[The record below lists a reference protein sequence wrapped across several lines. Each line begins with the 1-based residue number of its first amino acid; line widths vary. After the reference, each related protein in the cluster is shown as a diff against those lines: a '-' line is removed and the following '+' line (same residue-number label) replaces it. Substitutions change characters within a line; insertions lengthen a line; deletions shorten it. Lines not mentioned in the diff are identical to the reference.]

1 MELAEQVQEGY
12 VAVFPLEAVTA
23 LQKLWL
29 SPVAV
34 IPQVG
39 RMPRLIIDF
48 TWSGLNDIVEHL
60 SPMEAMRFGGALQR
74 ILRQVI
80 TIDPRLGLVYLSK
93 VDLDD
98 SYMRSW
104 MMMEDVPYIAFL
116 IPKKT
121 PATRSW
127 WGFTSP
133 SPWGTS
139 VAPHNFA

>member
-1 MELAEQVQEGY
+1 M
-12 VAVFPLEAVTA
+12 AVFPLEAVNT
-23 LQKLWL
+23 LQNLWL
-29 SPVAV
+29 SSFLL
-34 IPQVG
+34 IPQAG
-39 RMPRLIIDF
+39 RQPRLILDF
-48 TWSGLNDIVEHL
+48 TWSSLNKATKCL
-60 SPMEAMRFGGALQR
+60 APMEAMRFGGALQR

-80 TIDPRLGLVYLSK
+80 TIDPRLGMVYLSK

-98 SYMRSW
+98 AYMRSW

-133 SPWGTS
+133 SPWGTL